1 MQHLFVN
8 GRYVKLPV
16 AASAL
21 DNAYKNQIMVGKYPA
36 CVLFLTVN
44 PSMVDV
50 NVHPAKTQVRFAS
63 EKPVYD
69 AIYFSAVSAL
79 QKGDTPVKIKT
90 EVRRNDHLFVPK
102 TEVNQVEMPAKT
114 EKISLSVD
122 TSAEKKEVPPIENM
136 YKGIKRDFTPK
147 PVYTPAPVVKEPSAP
162 VFSFEDEEDVLG
174 MCKPAQKPA
183 ELTIICVGECRGVG
197 VEKNGAKKRWEC
209 GMVVV

>member
-90 EVRRNDHLFVPK
+90 DLDLHS
-102 TEVNQVEMPAKT
+102 
-114 EKISLSVD
+114 KIIL
-122 TSAEKKEVPPIENM
+122 TRLISA
-136 YKGIKRDFTPK
+136 
-147 PVYTPAPVVKEPSAP
+147 APE
-162 VFSFEDEEDVLG
+162 FCWG
-174 MCKPAQKPA
+174 
-183 ELTIICVGECRGVG
+183 ELI
-197 VEKNGAKKRWEC
+197 
-209 GMVVV
+209 